1 MSALASIPLVAAAVV
16 VDAVAAAAG
25 EAVPPVLQLD
35 QFDSTAEVLLQ
46 TAEFF
51 GALLGLY
58 VAYQAYRGYRRND
71 SRPMLFIAVGF
82 AVIMGVP
89 ALLFVPVLFVPGLPL
104 LGVQSVIQAFEI
116 VGLLCIIYALRM
128 EP

>member
-1 MSALASIPLVAAAVV
+1 MSNIVPPTAAVDALAGTVVA
-16 VDAVAAAAG
+16 
-25 EAVPPVLQLD
+25 VLQAS
-35 QFDSTAEVLLQ
+35 QFGSTAEVLLQ
-46 TAEFF
+46 VAELF
-51 GALLGLY
+51 GALLGLF

-89 ALLFVPVLFVPGLPL
+89 ALLFVPALFVPGVPL
-104 LGVQSVIQAFEI
+104 LGVQGVVQAFEI